1 MFLVARVLPKSNVR
15 NCKHGE
21 FKHLSVGGRTPIG
34 GAAAP
39 AARRRILTPS
49 NGSFA
54 VVLCLAL
61 IVAAGP
67 SGFRTTTSASADTA
81 NSGPQ
86 RIIIDTD
93 LSLWWDDATAV
104 GMANV
109 LQQRGKVQ
117 ILAVMSD
124 IRNPMAAAALDAI
137 DTAYGHSRIPVG
149 AAADS
154 SANTA
159 PHGYNEVLA
168 EQLPHAIRNSSQAQ
182 LAVHLYRHL
191 LAAQPDHSVTVVAI
205 GGDTNLA
212 GLLRSSP
219 GQGSSLPGRAL
230 VATKVKK
237 LVIEDGLFPMGG
249 PPFTNERLDIG
260 ATKWVVGTQGW
271 PTAIAW
277 VDGYTGINTKVGG
290 SLCSSVPSKN
300 PMRIVYQKLFNCG
313 PPGDGDWDGP
323 TMLYAVG
330 GGPGIFSE
338 LGQGGAAVINTEG
351 GLSWGS
357 GVDHPSELYV
367 HVVNQTE
374 LNARIN
380 SLIDSS

>member
-1 MFLVARVLPKSNVR
+1 MTSSKGPFV
-15 NCKHGE
+15 
-21 FKHLSVGGRTPIG
+21 
-34 GAAAP
+34 
-39 AARRRILTPS
+39 
-49 NGSFA
+49 
-54 VVLCLAL
+54 VVLSLAL
-61 IVAAGP
+61 IVAAGL
-67 SGFRTTTSASADTA
+67 SGFTTTTSASADTA
-81 NSGPQ
+81 NSPQ

-124 IRNPMAAAALDAI
+124 IRNPVAAAALDAI

-154 SANTA
+154 SADTA
-159 PHGYNEVLA
+159 PHGYSDALA

-182 LAVHLYRHL
+182 PAVHLYRHL

-219 GQGSSLPGRAL
+219 GQGSPLPGRAL

-249 PPFTNERLDIG
+249 PPFTNERLDVA
-260 ATKWVVGTQGW
+260 ATKWVVGPHGW

-277 VDGYTGINTKVGG
+277 VDGYTGISTKVGG
-290 SLCSSVPSKN
+290 KLCSSVPPKN

-330 GGPGIFSE
+330 GVQGIFSE

-357 GVDHPSELYV
+357 GVDQPSELYV

-374 LNARIN
+374 LNARIDA
-380 SLIDSS
+380 LIGSS